1 MSENGRVLPNGTRVT
16 YVDPTP
22 PLVPENVGPGPDGQ
36 DRHAPL
42 DMALLDEVDEGV
54 QRLNV
59 VVPLTPKSK
68 RLKELEDMVR
78 ETTARHRADVLEA
91 QEIIDRANEET
102 RAMRRERDGARNAA
116 PQQAPLSALPEPFE
130 FGGFRSTPSQSA
142 SCSCSSSSSS
152 FSYFSSPSWVW
163 DRWSFRR

>member
-1 MSENGRVLPNGTRVT
+1 MAENVQVLPNGTRVT

-22 PLVPENVGPGPDGQ
+22 PLVPEDVRPGPSDQ

-59 VVPLTPKSK
+59 VVPLTPKSR
-68 RLKELEDMVR
+68 RLQELENMVK

-91 QEIIDRANEET
+91 QAMIDRANEES
-102 RAMRRERDGARNAA
+102 RAMRREG
-116 PQQAPLSALPEPFE
+116 
-130 FGGFRSTPSQSA
+130 RSTQ
-142 SCSCSSSSSS
+142 CCSSAG
-152 FSYFSSPSWVW
+152 PSLRIARALRV
-163 DRWSFRR
+163 RGV